1 MQIRQIRRIL
11 KNEYKQ
17 TGNWRLV
24 AKEFGISKAM
34 AWRIANTDYDP
45 KDAHIRARL
54 GLPAMRPAPVCPR
67 CGRVH
72 VRRSCPD
79 APRHYRD
86 FLSMPKTLIVQM
98 FENREEIK

>member
-1 MQIRQIRRIL
+1 MDVYRFVLQQKRAKKSLRWIAKNCFGGRVNHAVIARIL
-11 KNEYKQ
+11 KKKFPE
-17 TGNWRLV
+17 
-24 AKEFGISKAM
+24 
-34 AWRIANTDYDP
+34 DP
-45 KDAHIRARL
+45 VIRYAL